1 MIEIITE
8 DCFVEKNPVF
18 IISCDTTVA
27 SFSKSRQVTI
37 MTDESNN
44 VLGTASTIC
53 HGLFPLAEELFLMQA
68 SLE

>member
-1 MIEIITE
+1 
-8 DCFVEKNPVF
+8 
-18 IISCDTTVA
+18 
-27 SFSKSRQVTI
+27 